1 MPHFQRQGGNAATF
15 KKQNVAERNFIHFR
29 FLLKNHKTSFMQRVA
44 LRRLAHACQLHS
56 RFVLWVEESEW
67 RGRYEQSL

>member
-1 MPHFQRQGGNAATF
+1 MWQRCHITEA
-15 KKQNVAERNFIHFR
+15 NVAECHTYSFWIFIFS
-29 FLLKNHKTSFMQRVA
+29 HKTTLMQLVA

>member
-1 MPHFQRQGGNAATF
+1 M
-15 KKQNVAERNFIHFR
+15 
-29 FLLKNHKTSFMQRVA
+29 FMQLVA

-67 RGRYEQSL
+67 RGIYEQSL